1 MRLNN
6 TLNITLTYFMLNT
19 NFQIQMIHMSCY
31 SEDFLSI
38 KKSFFTP
45 QLWEKNSSAIQNEIE
60 SLLPWF
66 SIQI

>member
-1 MRLNN
+1 
-6 TLNITLTYFMLNT
+6 MLIT

-31 SEDFLSI
+31 SADFLTI